1 MLVVELP
8 YLPRVSSLE
17 GPIFESVVFCRFV
30 SLTGKKRELQ
40 QSQRQVLSMFNR
52 NRQRAISKYFAK
64 ACERGF
70 LIRTS
75 RTTGVDPD
83 VYIRG
88 AFFQQDNAETRA
100 FITLANSLWGSKGL
114 LREWPY
120 PAVWGHGCMPPGAVL
135 CLSVLSVL
143 EESISRKSLRSYL
156 STLVPESSF
165 SAALRYLR
173 EHHLIFEEAGRV
185 STVSDWN
192 KKVQQILECNPAC
205 NQRLTKGNERRRV
218 ESEAN
223 RVRVS
228 RGRLSSSEHDELV
241 LLPCVIKGCKNKRH
255 QEEHFPP
262 WHFLQYLEGRTNRQF
277 VWSICRLHN
286 KKTSAFIRKL
296 DGRTTIQPNLLELAP
311 GNDPM
316 RVYYAAANRWIL
328 KFYKAHGAGDTQAA
342 TRAVRAVLGLWKALD
357 QLPEEYEVVPHKL
370 SKRTRQ
376 SVGKSAYSP
385 ECSQLPYRASP

>member
-8 YLPRVSSLE
+8 YLPRVCALE
-17 GPIFESVVFCRFV
+17 GPVFESILFCRLV
-30 SLTGKKRELQ
+30 SLTGKKRQLR

-64 ACERGF
+64 ACEQG
-70 LIRTS
+70 LLVRTS

-88 AFFQQDNAETRA
+88 PFFQQDNAETRA
-100 FITLANSLWGSKGL
+100 FVTLATSLWGSSGL
-114 LREWPY
+114 LRKWPY

-143 EESISRKSLRSYL
+143 EESISKRSLRAYL

-165 SAALRYLR
+165 NSALRYLR
-173 EHHLIFEEAGRV
+173 ERHLIFEEAGRI
-185 STVSDWN
+185 SIVSDW
-192 KKVQQILECNPAC
+192 KSKVEQILECNPAC
-205 NQRLTKGNERRRV
+205 NQRLAKGNERRRV

-262 WHFLQYLEGRTNRQF
+262 WHFLKHLEGRVNRHF
-277 VWSICRLHN
+277 VWSICRRHN
-286 KKTSAFIRKL
+286 RDLSDFIKKL
-296 DGRTTIQPNLLELAP
+296 DGQMTIQPNLLSLAP
-311 GNDPM
+311 DTDPK
-316 RVYYAAANRWIL
+316 RVYYTAANRWIL
-328 KFYKAHGAGDTQAA
+328 KFYEAHGAGDTRAA
-342 TRAVRAVLGLWKALD
+342 TRAVKAVLGLWKALAL
-357 QLPEEYEVVPHKL
+357 LPDSDGTASSELP
-370 SKRTRQ
+370 KRPTRT
-376 SVGKSAYSP
+376 VGKRPYSP
-385 ECSQLPYRASP
+385 EQSQLPYHAC